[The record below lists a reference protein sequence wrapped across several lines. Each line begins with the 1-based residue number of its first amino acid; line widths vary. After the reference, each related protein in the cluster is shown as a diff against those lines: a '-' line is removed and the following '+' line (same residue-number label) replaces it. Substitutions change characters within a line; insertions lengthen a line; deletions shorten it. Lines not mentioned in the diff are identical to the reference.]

1 MVSLPRE
8 FEIKMKKLL
17 GAEYEEFLASYDR
30 PRNFGLRVNVDK
42 ISTEEFEKKAPFH
55 LTKIPWTENGYY
67 YEEQDMP
74 ARHPFYYAGLYYLQ
88 EPSAM
93 TPASRLV
100 SQPGDR
106 VLDLCAAPG
115 GKATELGARLHGKG
129 VLVAND
135 ISASRAK
142 ALLKNV
148 EVFGIRNSFIVNE
161 VPAKLAENFPEFFD
175 KILVDAP
182 CSGEGM
188 FRKDPAVAK
197 VWDGNK
203 PYECAKQQK
212 EIISRAAQ
220 MLAPG
225 GDLLY
230 STCTF
235 SPEENEQ
242 VIQFLLDSREDM
254 EIREIKPFEGF
265 APGRPEVAYEG
276 WDSETVDNEEQG
288 IGRRMGNED
297 LRKCVRIWP
306 HKMAG
311 EGHFLA
317 LLHKRAPEETAGEQ
331 KNDRVVSNN
340 SETTVDEQKNQV
352 QGDISDIKGIG
363 KPETKALTEFF
374 ADVSMEMN
382 WKQVEVRKGQVYLV
396 PEALGARKGLVFLRN
411 GLYLGEIRKD
421 RFEPSQ
427 SFAMALK
434 KKEYMAVIDLDYS
447 DMRVEKY
454 LRGETLDV
462 DDIVAKNLQAAS
474 EADLPKAVRKR
485 LEKGWQLVCVN
496 GYPLG
501 WGKLVNGTLKN
512 KYHAGW
518 RMKY

>member
-317 LLHKRAPEETAGEQ
+317 LLHK
-331 KNDRVVSNN
+331 K
-340 SETTVDEQKNQV
+340 
-352 QGDISDIKGIG
+352 GDIRRTESANAKYTGSIADIKGIG

-374 ADVSMEMN
+374 ADVSMELN

-462 DDIVAKNLQAAS
+462 DDIVAKNLEAAS

-485 LEKGWQLVCVN
+485 LEKGWQMVCVN

>member
-1 MVSLPRE
+1 
-8 FEIKMKKLL
+8 
-17 GAEYEEFLASYDR
+17 
-30 PRNFGLRVNVDK
+30 
-42 ISTEEFEKKAPFH
+42 
-55 LTKIPWTENGYY
+55 
-67 YEEQDMP
+67 MP

-142 ALLKNV
+142 ALLKNI

-212 EIISRAAQ
+212 EIITRAAQ

-254 EIREIKPFEGF
+254 EIREIKPFDGF

-276 WDSETVDNEEQG
+276 WDGEES
-288 IGRRMGNED
+288 GNRKTGSAD
-297 LRKCVRIWP
+297 LKKCVRIWP

-317 LLHKRAPEETAGEQ
+317 LLHKRAPEEAAEQ
-331 KNDRVVSNN
+331 KNDRAVSNN
-340 SETTVDEQKNQV
+340 SETTVEEHKNQV

-454 LRGETLDV
+454 LRGETLEV
-462 DDIVAKNLQAAS
+462 DDIVERNLQ
-474 EADLPKAVRKR
+474 ETEEMGKAKAMKKR

>member
-17 GAEYEEFLASYDR
+17 GAEYEEFLDSYDR

-197 VWDGNK
+197 VWEGNK

-212 EIISRAAQ
+212 EIITRAAQ

-265 APGRPEVAYEG
+265 APGRPDVAYEG
-276 WDSETVDNEEQG
+276 WDSEESEN
-288 IGRRMGNED
+288 RKMGSAD
-297 LRKCVRIWP
+297 LKKCVRIWP

-317 LLHKRAPEETAGEQ
+317 LLHKRVPEAPAGEQ
-331 KNDRVVSNN
+331 KNDRVVSNK
-340 SETTVDEQKNQV
+340 SETTMDEQKNQV
-352 QGDISDIKGIG
+352 QGGISDIKGIG

>member
-42 ISTEEFEKKAPFH
+42 ISTEEFEEKAPFH

-142 ALLKNV
+142 ALLKNI

-203 PYECAKQQK
+203 PFECAKQQK
-212 EIISRAAQ
+212 EIITRAAQ

-254 EIREIKPFEGF
+254 EIREIKPFDGF

-276 WDSETVDNEEQG
+276 WDSEESDNRKTG
-288 IGRRMGNED
+288 SAD
-297 LRKCVRIWP
+297 LKKCVRIWP

-317 LLHKRAPEETAGEQ
+317 LLHKRAPEEATGEQ
-331 KNDRVVSNN
+331 KNDRAVSNN
-340 SETTVDEQKNQV
+340 SETTVEEHKNQV

-434 KKEYMAVIDLDYS
+434 KKEYTAVIDLDYS

-454 LRGETLDV
+454 LRGETLEV
-462 DDIVAKNLQAAS
+462 DDIVERNLQ
-474 EADLPKAVRKR
+474 EAEEMGKAKAMKKR

>member
-17 GAEYEEFLASYDR
+17 GTEYEEFLASYDR

-212 EIISRAAQ
+212 EIITRAAQ

-265 APGRPEVAYEG
+265 APGRPDVAYEG
-276 WDSETVDNEEQG
+276 RDSEASEN
-288 IGRRMGNED
+288 RKMGSAD
-297 LRKCVRIWP
+297 LKKCVRIWP

-352 QGDISDIKGIG
+352 QGVISDIKGIG

-474 EADLPKAVRKR
+474 EADLPKAVGKR